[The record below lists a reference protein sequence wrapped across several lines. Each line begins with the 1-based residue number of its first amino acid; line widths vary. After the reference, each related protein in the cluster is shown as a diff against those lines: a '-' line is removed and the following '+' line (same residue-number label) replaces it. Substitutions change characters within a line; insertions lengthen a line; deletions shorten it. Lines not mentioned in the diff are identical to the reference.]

1 MPEVGDLVSPTSNPL
16 SAGADVPT
24 TPFHMN
30 GPRLGRSLGRPRLH
44 TVAVGLRRAFLALLA
59 ALLLAGAGLVTYSV
73 LSGNWTIAPI
83 LSGSMRPGFPVGGV
97 VVAER
102 TPTSALAVGDVI
114 LFQNPDR
121 PSDQMVH
128 RIIRLKSDQSGQQV
142 INTKGDANSADD
154 PWTVSLQGNSVYV
167 AQFTLPLLGYAAV
180 NTNRGIDLMIGGVI
194 LLLIVLS
201 TVMGRERRVAADEA
215 PASPKASWPV
225 GVTPSAPHDG
235 IPG

>member
-1 MPEVGDLVSPTSNPL
+1 MPEVGDLGSPTSNPV
-16 SAGADVPT
+16 SAGEDMPT
-24 TPFHMN
+24 TPFHSN
-30 GPRLGRSLGRPRLH
+30 GPRRRPGLSAPRLQ
-44 TVAVGLRRAFLALLA
+44 TVALGFRRAFLALLA

-97 VVAER
+97 VVPGR
-102 TPTSALAVGDVI
+102 TQTSALAVGDVI

-128 RIIRLKSDQSGQQV
+128 RIIQLKSDQSGQQV
-142 INTKGDANSADD
+142 INTKGDANAADD
-154 PWTVSLQGNSVYV
+154 PWTVSLKGNSVYV

-180 NTNRGIDLMIGGVI
+180 NTNHGLDLMIGGVI
-194 LLLIVLS
+194 LLLIALS
-201 TVMGRERRVAADEA
+201 TVMSRDRRV
-215 PASPKASWPV
+215 PAETARVSLEASWPV
-225 GVTPSAPHDG
+225 GVAASAPHEG

>member
-1 MPEVGDLVSPTSNPL
+1 ML
-16 SAGADVPT
+16 A
-24 TPFHMN
+24 TPFRSN
-30 GPRLGRSLGRPRLH
+30 GPGLRRALSTPRLYV
-44 TVAVGLRRAFLALLA
+44 VARGFRRAFLALLT
-59 ALLLAGAGLVTYSV
+59 ALLLAGAGLVTFSV

-128 RIIRLKSDQSGQQV
+128 RIIQLKPDQSGQQV
-142 INTKGDANSADD
+142 INTKGDANAADD
-154 PWTVSLQGNSVYV
+154 PWTVSLKGDNVYV

-180 NTNRGIDLMIGGVI
+180 NTNRGIDLMIAGVI

-201 TVMGRERRVAADEA
+201 TLMSRDRRVATEKTGTSLEA
-215 PASPKASWPV
+215 SRPA
-225 GVTPSAPHDG
+225 GVTASVPQEG
-235 IPG
+235 ISG